1 MAKNRTQKNR
11 SHGIGK
17 IPQHAATFCGVQHWF
32 KAEFEKLGWM
42 LLAKEKGYDFK
53 VVAYK
58 RAIRHMIMTIEHL
71 MTEYS
76 EADRIHDL
84 NVLLMESKVL
94 NEFVN
99 KHL

>member
-11 SHGIGK
+11 SQGK
-17 IPQHAATFCGVQHWF
+17 IPQHVATFQGVQHWF

-42 LLAKEKGYDFK
+42 LLAKAKGYDFK

-58 RAIRHMIMTIEHL
+58 KAIRHMIMTIEHL

-84 NVLLMESKVL
+84 NVLLMEAKIL
-94 NEFVN
+94 DEFVN